1 MSDERGMVVVVAV
14 VDDDDDIEDD
24 DATASSDNTIPNS
37 FRIHSANV
45 RSGASRLNRSR

>member
-1 MSDERGMVVVVAV
+1 MVAAV
-14 VDDDDDIEDD
+14 VDDDDDIEEDDETDD

>member
-1 MSDERGMVVVVAV
+1 MVVTV
-14 VDDDDDIEDD
+14 VDDDDIEEDDETDD

>member
-1 MSDERGMVVVVAV
+1 MVVAV
-14 VDDDDDIEDD
+14 VDDDDDIAEDDVDD

>member
-1 MSDERGMVVVVAV
+1 MVVAV
-14 VDDDDDIEDD
+14 VDDDDDIAEDDDTDD

>member
-1 MSDERGMVVVVAV
+1 MVVAV
-14 VDDDDDIEDD
+14 VDDDDDIEEDDETDD

>member
-1 MSDERGMVVVVAV
+1 MVVAV
-14 VDDDDDIEDD
+14 VDDDDDIAEDDETDD